1 MDLKEL
7 VCLPTVSSFIN
18 SPEPYKSPS
27 VESKLCNIAC
37 NIFIVMF
44 HSRGI
49 SICAFR
55 YALCDHV
62 PRLMFLGV
70 FHGQNCIAW
79 AANLDIFVYSLF
91 CCSV

>member
-7 VCLPTVSSFIN
+7 VCFPTVSSFIN

-27 VESKLCNIAC
+27 VESKNIIC
-37 NIFIVMF
+37 DITQFIVMF
-44 HSRGI
+44 HSQGI

-62 PRLMFLGV
+62 PCLMFLGV
-70 FHGQNCIAW
+70 FPGQSCIAW